1 MRGDE
6 FRARFKLVKQLTR
19 RGVHSY
25 DALDPQ
31 GRSLMVHVV
40 SLPPTELHKLLG
52 LLETLAPGD
61 REKITDRL
69 EVDGVPVLVTEVLDD
84 FETLPR
90 WLVSRRKA
98 AVEESEPSEPGEFT
112 QLFRA
117 VEEGQRPDAEPSPPA
132 EGVAEA
138 EPSDAPQGEAASSGA
153 AAPPPGEAEPAS
165 PPAGEFT
172 RLFGPRREA
181 GEERE
186 RPATGPPAR
195 EVEVETAGEV
205 AGDAGEVDAE
215 AAPAEGEP
223 GDFTRFFGG
232 KTVPSER
239 EAAEE
244 PGRKRPVVRWR
255 EDAPPEEEPEPK
267 PVVRWKKKGRPEA
280 APREGPAAPPPAED
294 VETTSGEFTKM
305 FRQRAAPPAGQDI
318 TKPGKESASPL
329 DRPTGQYLRALG
341 ASTPVHEDASSPAS
355 PTPIEPPS
363 VLPPV
368 DAPPSKAPA
377 PADGGPSEFTQLVSG
392 GAARPDAPPPAAAPE
407 YDEGPAATGG
417 APTLRVLVIGLS
429 AIGLAIVV
437 LIILFA
443 VL

>member
-19 RGVHSY
+19 RGVHTFE
-25 DALDPQ
+25 ALDPQ

-40 SLPPTELHKLLG
+40 SLPPTELQKLLG
-52 LLETLAPGD
+52 LLETLAPPD
-61 REKITDRL
+61 RGKITERL

-84 FETLPR
+84 FETFPR
-90 WLVSRRKA
+90 WLVSRRRA
-98 AVEESEPSEPGEFT
+98 AVEEPEPSEPGEFT
-112 QLFRA
+112 ELFRA
-117 VEEGQRPDAEPSPPA
+117 VQEGQRPDAEPSPPA
-132 EGVAEA
+132 EGVIEA
-138 EPSDAPQGEAASSGA
+138 EPSDVAQDEAASSEA
-153 AAPPPGEAEPAS
+153 AAPSPGETEPTS

-181 GEERE
+181 GEDRE
-186 RPATGPPAR
+186 RPAAGPPAR
-195 EVEVETAGEV
+195 EVE
-205 AGDAGEVDAE
+205 AE
-215 AAPAEGEP
+215 A
-223 GDFTRFFGG
+223 
-232 KTVPSER
+232 
-239 EAAEE
+239 AAEE
-244 PGRKRPVVRWR
+244 PGRKRPVIRWR
-255 EDAPPEEEPEPK
+255 EDAPPEEEEPQPK
-267 PVVRWKKKGRPEA
+267 PVVRWKKKGQPEA

-318 TKPGKESASPL
+318 GKPGKESASPL

-341 ASTPVHEDASSPAS
+341 ASTPVHEDDSSAAA

-377 PADGGPSEFTQLVSG
+377 PADAGPSEFTRLVSG

-407 YDEGPAATGG
+407 YDEGPAARRG